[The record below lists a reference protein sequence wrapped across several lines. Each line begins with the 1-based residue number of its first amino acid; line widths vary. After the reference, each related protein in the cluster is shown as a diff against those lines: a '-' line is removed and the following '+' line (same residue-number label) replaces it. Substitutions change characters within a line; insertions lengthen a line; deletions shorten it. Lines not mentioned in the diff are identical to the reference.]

1 MSSTGRPKESRRE
14 ARTAGEPFAVR
25 QVRESAQALLAEGKV
40 EEAFEFVVSA
50 LDAVLR
56 KTREMELLLAKL
68 QKQHLGKRSERVDPD
83 QLQLLFEELCR
94 QGGPEAAPDPEAEAR
109 EDAELEQ
116 QIEEAE
122 QARKEQGKGGGP
134 RGGEAKVRT
143 GGVERRLHRREVPEA
158 ERQCALCGEAKKRIG
173 EDVTTSLE
181 YVPGHFVEHEYHLDK
196 YACPKCREGV
206 TTAEGPARVI
216 ERSTAEAS
224 LLAHVVVSK
233 YVDHCPLH
241 RLHNIYARSGAFVP
255 VSTLSDWAGE
265 VAELLKPLADE
276 LEKRVLAADVVRTDA
291 TGIKVLDPQSPQ
303 NIERGTMWCYV
314 GDDRDVVFRY
324 TPTGEGQRGP
334 WEFLAGRTGYV
345 QADAASVFDRV
356 FNGVVAKAVE
366 IGCWAHGRRRL
377 IDLQEMDCRVAYPL
391 KLIGRL
397 YRIEHLADAKGLSVD
412 QRASLRKQRSQG
424 ILERL
429 KRWLVT
435 THASEPPSADLAKAT
450 AYILNQW
457 EALTRF
463 VQDGRLSLDNNLC
476 EQQLR
481 AIALGRRNY
490 LFCGSHKAAEHAAV
504 LYGLTRTCAQH
515 GVSPLPYL
523 TDILRKLA
531 QNWPQSRLEEL
542 LPHRWQ
548 PAPANLG

>member
-1 MSSTGRPKESRRE
+1 MISTGAPKEPSRQP
-14 ARTAGEPFAVR
+14 RTAGEPLAVR

-40 EEAFEFVVSA
+40 EEAFEFCVAA

-56 KTREMELLLAKL
+56 KTTELELLLAKM
-68 QKQHLGKRSERVDPD
+68 QKQRLGTRSERMDPA
-83 QLQLLFEELCR
+83 QLQMLFEELCR
-94 QGGPEAAPDPEAEAR
+94 QGGPESPADPQAEAR
-109 EDAELEQ
+109 EDAKLDRE
-116 QIEEAE
+116 IDEAE
-122 QARKEQGKGGGP
+122 LAGKEQGAAGGQ
-134 RGGEAKVRT
+134 RRRQAEVRT
-143 GGVERRLHRREVPEA
+143 AGVERRVHRMEVPA
-158 ERQCALCGEAKKRIG
+158 PERHCAPCGVDKQRIG

-181 YVPGHFVEHEYHLDK
+181 YVPGHFVEHEYHQDK

-206 TTAEGPARVI
+206 TTAEGPERVI
-216 ERSTAEAS
+216 ERSTADAS

-241 RLHNIYARSGAFVP
+241 RLHNIYARSGALIP

-265 VAELLKPLADE
+265 VADLLEPLADE
-276 LEKRVLAADVVRTDA
+276 LAKRILAADVVKTDA
-291 TGIKVLDPQSPQ
+291 TGIKVLAPMSPQ

-324 TPTGEGQRGP
+324 APTGEGETGP

-345 QADAASVFDRV
+345 QADAANVFDRV
-356 FNGVVAKAVE
+356 FNGQVACAVE
-366 IGCWAHGRRRL
+366 VGCWAHGRRRMV
-377 IDLQEMDCRVAYPL
+377 DLQDMDCRVAYPL

-397 YRIEHLADAKGLSVD
+397 YRIEHLADAKNLSID
-412 QRASLRKQRSQG
+412 QRTSLRKQRSQG

-450 AYILNQW
+450 AYILNHW
-457 EALTRF
+457 LALTRF
-463 VQDGRLSLDNNLC
+463 VDDGRLSLDNNVC

-481 AIALGRRNY
+481 SIALGRRNY
-490 LFCGSHKAAEHAAV
+490 LFCGSHKAAERAAV
-504 LYGLTRTCAQH
+504 LYGLTRTCAQYA
-515 GVSPLPYL
+515 VPPLPYL
-523 TDILRKLA
+523 TDVLRRLGRG
-531 QNWPQSRLEEL
+531 WPQSRLEEL

-548 PAPANLG
+548 AAPANQA

>member
-1 MSSTGRPKESRRE
+1 VRSTGAPKIPRPE
-14 ARTAGEPFAVR
+14 ASTAGEPVAVR
-25 QVRESAQALLAEGKV
+25 QVREAAQALLAEGKV
-40 EEAFEFVVSA
+40 EEAFEFCVSA

-56 KTREMELLLAKL
+56 KTSQLELLLAKM
-68 QKQHLGKRSERVDPD
+68 QKQRLGTRSERIDPA
-83 QLQLLFEELCR
+83 QLQMLFEELCR
-94 QGGPEAAPDPEAEAR
+94 QGGPEPPADPEVEAR
-109 EDAELEQ
+109 EDAELDRE
-116 QIEEAE
+116 IEEAE
-122 QARKEQGKGGGP
+122 QAGKEHGTTGGQ
-134 RGGEAKVRT
+134 RRRQAEVRT
-143 GGVERRLHRREVPEA
+143 AGVERRIHRMEVPQA
-158 ERQCALCGEAKKRIG
+158 ERHCVPCGVDKHRIG

-181 YVPGHFVEHEYHLDK
+181 YVPGHLVQHEYHQEK

-206 TTAEGPARVI
+206 TTAEGPERVI
-216 ERSTAEAS
+216 ERNTADAS

-241 RLHNIYARSGAFVP
+241 RLHNIYARSGALIP

-265 VAELLKPLADE
+265 VADLLEPLANE
-276 LEKRVLAADVVRTDA
+276 LGRRILAAHVVKTDA
-291 TGIKVLDPQSPQ
+291 TGIKVLAPMSPQ

-324 TPTGEGQRGP
+324 APTGEGETGP
-334 WEFLAGRTGYV
+334 WKFLAERTGYV
-345 QADAASVFDRV
+345 QADAASVFDRL
-356 FNGVVAKAVE
+356 FNGQVASAVE

-377 IDLQEMDCRVAYPL
+377 VDLQDMDCRVAYPL

-397 YRIEHLADAKGLSVD
+397 YRIEHLADAKGLSID
-412 QRASLRKQRSQG
+412 LRTSLRKQRSQG
-424 ILERL
+424 ILDRL

-457 EALTRF
+457 TALTRF
-463 VQDGRLSLDNNLC
+463 VEDGRLSLDNNVC

-490 LFCGSHKAAEHAAV
+490 LFCGSHKAAARAAV
-504 LYGLTRTCAQH
+504 LYSLTRTCAQH
-515 GVSPLPYL
+515 GVPPLPYL
-523 TDILRKLA
+523 TDILRRLA
-531 QNWPQSRLEEL
+531 RGWPHSRLEEL

-548 PAPANLG
+548 DAPANQG